1 MRSFNLR
8 RWRSVAIALLAGAL
22 LFPVAAVASS
32 DFIDVPD
39 DNQFHDDIQWMK
51 EFHITNGCNPPVND
65 RYCPKDPLLREEAAA
80 FLHRLVL
87 NLPSGLKGEKGD
99 PGPAG
104 ADGAPGPQ
112 GEKGDKGDPGGAGM
126 GSLYEAWSDWVDVA
140 GTVDA
145 TASCSAGDVAVSGGF
160 MLEGDSGEIVASYR
174 VVDGSAWMAQA
185 SAPAVESNHP
195 DGEDTPSSRLRAQV
209 ICAGIA
215 TG

>member
-51 EFHITNGCNPPVND
+51 EFGITNGCNPPVND
-65 RYCPKDPLLREEAAA
+65 RYCPQDPLLREEAAA

-87 NLPSGLKGEKGD
+87 RIPTGVPGPQGEKGD
-99 PGPAG
+99 KG
-104 ADGAPGPQ
+104 DPGPQ

-185 SAPAVESNHP
+185 SAPAVELNHP
-195 DGEDTPSSRLRAQV
+195 DGEDTSSRLRAQV